1 MGFNKRRNRVMF
13 GPNLRL
19 AYRMHGR
26 RIGWRDGLED
36 EEQMVEKQTGEEQV
50 IEEGMT
56 EAVSAQPLPVVM
68 DVDEQDFER
77 DVVVASSDVPIVVD
91 FWAPWCGPCRMLGPV
106 LEKLAEEGAG
116 IWRLVKVNVDNNQGV
131 AQNYEVQ
138 GIPAVLA
145 FRDGEVVD
153 AFIGAQPEPL
163 VRQFL
168 EGVVPPQEIDAVAEE
183 VGIDAA
189 IDAASAP
196 AGSDELETE
205 IRERLDGLMAVLDRG
220 DSSEEER
227 KVASAELLEAFT
239 AMGDD
244 HDFTREYRKRMASL
258 LW

>member
-1 MGFNKRRNRVMF
+1 MF
-13 GPNLRL
+13 EPYLRL
-19 AYRMHGR
+19 AYCMHAR

-36 EEQMVEKQTGEEQV
+36 EEQMVDEQTGEEQL

-56 EAVSAQPLPVVM
+56 EVVSAQPLPLVM

-77 DVVVASSDVPIVVD
+77 DVIAASSDVPIVVD

-116 IWRLVKVNVDNNQGV
+116 SWRLVKVNVDHNQGV
-131 AQNYEVQ
+131 AQRFGIQ
-138 GIPAVLA
+138 GIPAVQA

-153 AFIGAQPEPL
+153 AFVGAQPEPL

-168 EGVVPPQEIDAVAEE
+168 EGVVPPQATDAVAEE

-196 AGSDELETE
+196 AGSDDMETE
-205 IRERLDGLMAVLDRG
+205 IRERLDGLMAVLDRRE
-220 DSSEEER
+220 SSDEER
-227 KVASAELLEAFT
+227 KAASAELLEAFT
-239 AMGDD
+239 AIGDD
-244 HDFTREYRKRMASL
+244 HDVTREYRARMASL